1 MSSHTQSTGVEAPCD
16 RAQALYESGRAAAAQ
31 FLESWDF
38 QAYIAAFRSGKA
50 VESRRDDIAAELK
63 AVAGARI

>member
-1 MSSHTQSTGVEAPCD
+1 MAE
-16 RAQALYESGRAAAAQ
+16 EQ

-38 QAYIAAFRSGKA
+38 HAYIAAFRSGKA

-63 AVAGARI
+63 AAAGARV